1 VEVQDSE
8 CNSNVGTGPVVYICI
23 GQIFACK
30 LVLLEAIIII
40 INKENGGY
48 LSLLDCVFISRV

>member
-48 LSLLDCVFISRV
+48 LHVHIPSCDFNL